1 MSDKILKRLMKLNK
15 MKKTKSYVYTVIDR
29 DIKTMLDN
37 EDSFSRSFIQQNAG
51 VIGQRLNKLRLEL
64 HKIMSEMIKLN
75 KKRLISV

>member
-15 MKKTKSYVYTVIDR
+15 MKKTKSYVYTVIAR
-29 DIKTMLDN
+29 DIDTMLDN